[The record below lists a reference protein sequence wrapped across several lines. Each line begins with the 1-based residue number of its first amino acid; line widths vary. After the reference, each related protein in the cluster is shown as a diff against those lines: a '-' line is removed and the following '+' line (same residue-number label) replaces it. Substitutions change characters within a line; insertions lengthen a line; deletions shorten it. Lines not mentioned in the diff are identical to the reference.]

1 MHIFEQIGPLEEYL
15 NSCREDG
22 RSIALVPTMGGLH
35 EGHLKLIDKAKECS
49 DMVVVSVFVNPTQ
62 FAENEDFEAYPKTL
76 LEDKI
81 LLEAIKVDTM
91 FVPLDNEVYPDG
103 SSQDYDVGEMGKILC
118 GISRPIH
125 FNGVAQ
131 VVARLFD
138 IVKPD
143 YAVFGEKDYQQL
155 LIINSL
161 VERQG
166 IKTTIVSVPTVRESD
181 GLAMSTRNNY
191 LSSEDRANAPLF
203 YQQLV
208 ATKASIQ
215 NGTDIPSATE
225 QAEDALGA
233 VFDVEYIEVL
243 NANNLTQ
250 ITTSSRKIIIIST
263 VRLGETRLID
273 NIVFRRSHV

>member
-1 MHIFEQIGPLEEYL
+1 MHVFEQIGSLKEYL
-15 NSCREDG
+15 NSCREDD

-49 DMVVVSVFVNPTQ
+49 DLVVVSVFVNPTQ

-76 LEDKI
+76 SKDKK
-81 LLEAIKVDTM
+81 LLEAAKVEVM
-91 FVPLDNEVYPDG
+91 FAPSDNEIYPDG

-131 VVARLFD
+131 VVTTLFN
-138 IVKPD
+138 IVEPD

-155 LIINSL
+155 LIIKAL

-191 LSSEDRANAPLF
+191 LSSEDRSNAPLF

-208 ATKASIQ
+208 NTKAAIL
-215 NGTDIPSATE
+215 NGTDISSATE
-225 QAEDALGA
+225 QAIDALRA
-233 VFDVEYIEVL
+233 IFDVEYVEVL

-250 ITTSSRKIIIIST
+250 ITTSTSKIIIISA
-263 VRLGETRLID
+263 VKLGETRLID
-273 NIVFRRSHV
+273 NIVLRRSNV

>member
-76 LEDKI
+76 SEDKK
-81 LLEAIKVDTM
+81 LLEAIKVAVM
-91 FVPLDNEVYPDG
+91 FVPLDNQIYPDG

-138 IVKPD
+138 IVRPD

-161 VERQG
+161 VERQV
-166 IKTTIVSVPTVRESD
+166 IKTTIVSVPTVRDED
-181 GLAMSTRNNY
+181 GLAISTRNNY
-191 LSSEDRANAPLF
+191 LNSKDRAKAPLF
-203 YQQLV
+203 YQQLI
-208 ATKASIQ
+208 ATKAAIQ
-215 NGTDIPSATE
+215 SGADISRAIE
-225 QAEDALGA
+225 QAVDALSA

-250 ITTSSRKIIIIST
+250 ITTSSRKIIIISA
-263 VRLGETRLID
+263 VKLGETRLID

>member
-49 DMVVVSVFVNPTQ
+49 DMVVASVFVNPTQ

-208 ATKASIQ
+208 ATKAAIQ
-215 NGTDIPSATE
+215 SGADISRAIE

-250 ITTSSRKIIIIST
+250 ITTSSSKIIIISA
-263 VRLGETRLID
+263 VRLRETRLID